1 MATKKQPRKARTES
15 QPRASVTFPP
25 EQYEILMGLAK
36 QKKVSIAWVV
46 REAVDKY
53 VADKWP
59 LFTTHEGTLRHD

>member
-1 MATKKQPRKARTES
+1 
-15 QPRASVTFPP
+15 
-25 EQYEILMGLAK
+25 MGLAK